1 MPTPNHPALP
11 LCSQMAEH
19 PGRYLFA
26 QNLKS
31 MLMDQPEDARQADAR
46 RLKGML
52 AAYMETDVISAD
64 QGGAMLDEIH
74 AFAFGATA

>member
-11 LCSQMAEH
+11 LCCQLAAQ

-26 QNLKS
+26 QWL
-31 MLMDQPEDARQADAR
+31 DAMQSSKQEFLIQAGAC

-52 AAYMETDVISAD
+52 AAYVEMDAISAD
-64 QGGAMLDEIH
+64 QFEAMADEIH
-74 AFAFGATA
+74 AFAFGATV

>member
-11 LCSQMAEH
+11 LCCQLAEH

-26 QNLKS
+26 RGLES

-52 AAYMETDVISAD
+52 AAYMEMDAISAD
-64 QGGAMLDEIH
+64 QAAAMLDEIQ
-74 AFAFGATA
+74 AFAFGAAV

>member
-11 LCSQMAEH
+11 LCCQLAAQ

-26 QNLKS
+26 QWLETMQSSKQEF
-31 MLMDQPEDARQADAR
+31 LLQAGAC

-52 AAYMETDVISAD
+52 AAYMEMDAISAD
-64 QGGAMLDEIH
+64 QFAAMGDEIH
-74 AFAFGATA
+74 AYAFGATA